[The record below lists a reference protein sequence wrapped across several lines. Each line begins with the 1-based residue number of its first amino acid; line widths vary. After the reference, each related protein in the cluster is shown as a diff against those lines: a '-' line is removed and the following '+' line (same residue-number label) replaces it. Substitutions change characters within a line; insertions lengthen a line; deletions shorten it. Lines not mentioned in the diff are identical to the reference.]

1 MVVLLTVDPDQL
13 TGVFGGDNYLEYV
26 GVTDAQVDIEVAS
39 KGCTMP
45 RPATWPRG
53 RDME

>member
-1 MVVLLTVDPDQL
+1 MVVLRAVDPDQL

-26 GVTDAQVDIEVAS
+26 GVTDEVIDIKVAI

-45 RPATWPRG
+45 RQATWPRG
-53 RDME
+53 QNMD